1 MVLTPSM
8 MIPLGTRAADFELP
22 DPRAGETRS
31 LAQVRGAAGTLVM
44 FICNHCPFVKHL
56 EAGLKKLGED
66 FAGTDIGIV
75 AISSNDA
82 HAYPE
87 DGPTEMARKDYPFPY
102 LYDASQ
108 QTARDYGA
116 VCTPDFFVFDR
127 DLACVYRGQFDDARP
142 GNDIAVTGRDIRA
155 ALQSL
160 LDGVAISAT
169 QTPSVGCNIKWR
181 DVPD

>member
-8 MIPLGTRAADFELP
+8 MIPLGTRAADFALLE
-22 DPRAGETRS
+22 PRTGNTLS
-31 LAQVRGAAGTLVM
+31 LAQVRGTDGTLVM

-56 EAGLKKLGED
+56 EAGLQKLGED
-66 FAGTDIGIV
+66 FSGTGIGIV

-82 HAYPE
+82 QAYPE
-87 DGPTEMARKDYPFPY
+87 DGPTEMARKAYPFPY
-102 LYDASQ
+102 LYDPSQ

-142 GNDIAVTGRDIRA
+142 GNNSAVTGRDIRA

-160 LDGVAISAT
+160 LDGVAVGGE

-181 DVPD
+181 GAAN